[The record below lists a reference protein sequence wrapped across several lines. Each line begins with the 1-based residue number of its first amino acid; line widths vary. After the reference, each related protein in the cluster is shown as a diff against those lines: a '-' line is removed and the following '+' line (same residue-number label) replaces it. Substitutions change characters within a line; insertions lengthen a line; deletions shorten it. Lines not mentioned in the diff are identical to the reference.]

1 MDWLA
6 WSFGS
11 LGLLALVWLALQWRQ
26 DARDAQRWDQARRER
41 EAGERLQREAE
52 ESDRRLR
59 EPGAVDGVLDRHTR
73 PD

>member
-6 WSFGS
+6 WSFAS
-11 LGLLALVWLALQWRQ
+11 LGLLGLVWLAVLWRQ
-26 DARDAQRWDQARRER
+26 DTKDAQRWDQAKRER
-41 EAGERLQREAE
+41 EAGEWLQREAE

-59 EPGAVDGVLDRHTR
+59 ERGAVDGVLDRHTR